1 MYLGRRLVANAHMR
15 PLVIVEAD
23 KLIDVY
29 TRLFKRPIQRLT
41 IQLLCLNNAVYAL
54 SYSVVCRLES
64 SVILILAPI
73 LCSSST

>member
-1 MYLGRRLVANAHMR
+1 MYLGGRLVTNAHMR
-15 PLVIVEAD
+15 SLVVVETD
-23 KLIDVY
+23 KLINAY
-29 TRLFKRPIQRLT
+29 IRLFKRPIQRLT